1 MYEKRRLLSDLF
13 PNPHLME
20 RPDRADPAIDF
31 VGFRRA
37 ATLDEAVGVVEDP
50 PGADREAALDE
61 QVPMDLGQ
69 LPLKV
74 GMADAVRPVQP
85 GQAEQGDTGRA
96 ESKGNSRGFVHAGFS
111 GVVEACSWSTR
122 WMVVRETR

>member
-1 MYEKRRLLSDLF
+1 MLLGLGGLF
-13 PNPHLME
+13 FE
-20 RPDRADPAIDF
+20 
-31 VGFRRA
+31 GFCN
-37 ATLDEAVGVVEDP
+37 TVDEAVGIVEDP

-61 QVPMDLGQ
+61 QVLMDLGQ

-74 GMADAVRPVQP
+74 GMADAVRPAQP
-85 GQAEQGDTGRA
+85 GQAEQGDTGGA
-96 ESKGNSRGFVHAGFS
+96 EGKGNSRGFVHAGFS